1 MEEGAKNLNLIAT
14 PEQTAAIY
22 RAFTDKKVE
31 AEAKREEFV
40 RETIVAT
47 IANDFSMSPENVHTI
62 LVYVENNT
70 IQQQNLAD
78 SEMHMEALVAR
89 LKEMG
94 VPNADQFQETPTEM
108 KSKRSLRDN
117 YFPELF
123 GDEEFESKKSELLAR
138 IAAETKGQ
146 RIKDLDYYFADST
159 YDGSPISTS
168 TSTSEADAPSTS
180 VDIEKP
186 SRWKLAYRD
195 LSKTVVDENP
205 DSARYVQKKTII
217 CTRKGSLRY
226 ATPLEEAK
234 RSWTRNPTHMD
245 LINHRE
251 QVQRFVDFD
260 ADDHLTKQIAN
271 EKLEKRKK
279 QKAELET

>member
-1 MEEGAKNLNLIAT
+1 
-14 PEQTAAIY
+14 
-22 RAFTDKKVE
+22 
-31 AEAKREEFV
+31 
-40 RETIVAT
+40 
-47 IANDFSMSPENVHTI
+47 
-62 LVYVENNT
+62 
-70 IQQQNLAD
+70 
-78 SEMHMEALVAR
+78 
-89 LKEMG
+89 
-94 VPNADQFQETPTEM
+94 
-108 KSKRSLRDN
+108 
-117 YFPELF
+117 
-123 GDEEFESKKSELLAR
+123 
-138 IAAETKGQ
+138 
-146 RIKDLDYYFADST
+146 
-159 YDGSPISTS
+159 
-168 TSTSEADAPSTS
+168 